1 MAICLPDCKLREGK
15 GKPLVGFTHHCILS
29 AQHVP
34 GTPTPHSPQ
43 IKQSSLILSPSLRST
58 PFLGHYLIS
67 GLSFLFVA
75 LFISSSWTYMVLTVI
90 AVSLPAPPRT
100 HTCKNRNS
108 IFFPKKSLSS
118 ESQVW
123 GYIPSITK
131 ERNRGTLSHTSLFG
145 PPLASYWQEICSA
158 PFIVTVGI
166 NCFRPLTMTLA
177 PNTFGLKCPFL
188 IKQPWL

>member
-123 GYIPSITK
+123 GYIPLNYKREKPRHIVSYKFIRPTTGK
-131 ERNRGTLSHTSLFG
+131 LLTGNLF
-145 PPLASYWQEICSA
+145 
-158 PFIVTVGI
+158 
-166 NCFRPLTMTLA
+166 
-177 PNTFGLKCPFL
+177 CPFHCHCGHKL
-188 IKQPWL
+188 FSSSNDDFGTKYLWSEMPVPH